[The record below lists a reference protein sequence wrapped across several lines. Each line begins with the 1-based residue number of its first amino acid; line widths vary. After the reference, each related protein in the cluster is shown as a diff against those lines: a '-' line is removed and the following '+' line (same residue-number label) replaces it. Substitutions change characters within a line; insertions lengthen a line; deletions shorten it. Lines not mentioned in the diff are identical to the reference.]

1 MKDKVRVA
9 GGQGFWGDLL
19 TAPIDQVRK
28 GPIDYLMLDYLA
40 EVTMSILQ
48 KQMNRDPKAGYA
60 RDFVSL
66 MQEILPDCV
75 EKNIKVLSN
84 AGGVNVT
91 GCAEGIANV
100 ARELGLQGKV
110 KIGVITGD
118 DVLDRLDEFIA
129 NGVAINSM
137 DDGTPLAA
145 IRDKVQSANV
155 YLGAEA
161 LVEALAKGANVIVG
175 GRLTDTGLTL
185 APLMH
190 EFGWSFEDWDKV
202 SAGTIA
208 GHIIECGAQSS
219 GGNCQYEWQ
228 TIPDMVN
235 IGFPIIEASPNGEF
249 VVTKHEG
256 TGGRVNIQSVKE
268 QLLYEM
274 GDPHEYITPD
284 VVADFASIQLEAAG
298 ENRVRVF
305 GITGHPKT
313 DFYKVSIAYTG
324 GWKAVGTLVYSWPD
338 AFEKA
343 QAADKI
349 LRERLKNLGLE
360 FEVILT
366 EYVGVNATHGHLAW
380 NADTFVRNGR
390 NAATNDNEYTAQD
403 THLSDE
409 ASLTAD
415 KSVRVPS
422 DIPEVQFRI
431 GVRGQNKADVE
442 RFTKEIAPLILT
454 GPPAVTGFA
463 GGRPKVEEIMAY
475 FPALI
480 PKSLIETKVDIV
492 EA

>member
-1 MKDKVRVA
+1 MKEKVRVA

-48 KQMNRDPKAGYA
+48 KQRSRNPEAGYA
-60 RDFVSL
+60 RDFVEL
-66 MQEILPDCV
+66 MREILPDCV
-75 EKNIKVLSN
+75 ERNIKVLSN
-84 AGGVNVT
+84 AGGVNVI
-91 GCAEGIANV
+91 GCAEAIANV

-110 KIGVITGD
+110 KIGVVTGD
-118 DVLDRLDEFIA
+118 DVLDKLDGWLA
-129 NGVAINSM
+129 DGVEINSM
-137 DDGTPLAA
+137 DDGTPLSV

-155 YLGAEA
+155 YIGAA
-161 LVEALAKGANVIVG
+161 PLVEALGRGANVVVG

-190 EFGWSFEDWDKV
+190 EFGWSFEDWDRV

-219 GGNCQYEWQ
+219 GGNCQYDWQ
-228 TIPDMVN
+228 SIPDMAN
-235 IGFPIIEASPNGEF
+235 IGFPIVEASPDGTF
-249 VVTKHEG
+249 IVTKHQG
-256 TGGRVNIQSVKE
+256 TGGRVNVQSVTE

-274 GDPHEYITPD
+274 GDPRSYITPD
-284 VVADFASIQLEAAG
+284 VVADFSSINLAEDG

-305 GITGHPKT
+305 GITGNPAT
-313 DFYKVSIAYTG
+313 DFYKVSIAYSHG
-324 GWKAVGTLVYSWPD
+324 YKSVGTLVYAWPD
-338 AFEKA
+338 ALEKA
-343 QAADKI
+343 QAADRI
-349 LRERLKNLGLE
+349 LRQRLDNLGLK
-360 FEVILT
+360 FEHILT
-366 EYVGVNATHGHLAW
+366 EFVGVNATHGHLALGSPPYEGGVAAAS
-380 NADTFVRNGR
+380 ADGVV
-390 NAATNDNEYTAQD
+390 
-403 THLSDE
+403 LS
-409 ASLTAD
+409 SN
-415 KSVRVPS
+415 KN
-422 DIPEVQFRI
+422 DIPEVQLRI
-431 GVRGQNKADVE
+431 AVRGQNRADVE

>member
-1 MKDKVRVA
+1 MKEIVRVA

-19 TAPIDQVRK
+19 TAPVDQVRN

-40 EVTMSILQ
+40 EVTMSIVQ
-48 KQMNRDPKAGYA
+48 KQKLRDPKAGFA
-60 RDFVSL
+60 RDFVTL

-84 AGGVNVT
+84 AGGVNVE
-91 GCAEGIANV
+91 GCAAAICEV
-100 ARELGLQGKV
+100 ARGLGLTGKV

-118 DVLDRLDEFIA
+118 DVLGRLDQWIA
-129 NGVAINSM
+129 DGIEINSM
-137 DDGTPLAA
+137 DDGTPLTA

-161 LVEALAKGANVIVG
+161 LVEALGRGANIVVG

-190 EFGWSFEDWDKV
+190 EFGWSFDNWDLV

-219 GGNCQYEWQ
+219 GGNCQYDWQ
-228 TIPDMVN
+228 SIPDMANV
-235 IGFPIIEASPNGEF
+235 GFPIVEASPDGSF
-249 VVTKHEG
+249 IVTKHEG

-284 VVADFASIQLEAAG
+284 VVADFASINLEDAG
-298 ENRVRVF
+298 ENKVRVF

-313 DFYKVSIAYTG
+313 DFYKVSIAYSDG
-324 GWKAVGTLVYSWPD
+324 YKSVGTLVYSWPD
-338 AFEKA
+338 AYQKA

-349 LRERLKNLGLE
+349 LRERLDHLGLK
-360 FEVILT
+360 FDLILT
-366 EYVGVNATHGHLAW
+366 EYVGVSATHGHLA
-380 NADTFVRNGR
+380 G
-390 NAATNDNEYTAQD
+390 E
-403 THLSDE
+403 
-409 ASLTAD
+409 
-415 KSVRVPS
+415 PS
-422 DIPEVQFRI
+422 PDIPEVQLRVA
-431 GVRGQNKADVE
+431 VRGPNKADVE

-454 GPPAVTGFA
+454 GPPSVTGFA

-480 PKSLIETKVDIV
+480 PKSLIQTKVEIV